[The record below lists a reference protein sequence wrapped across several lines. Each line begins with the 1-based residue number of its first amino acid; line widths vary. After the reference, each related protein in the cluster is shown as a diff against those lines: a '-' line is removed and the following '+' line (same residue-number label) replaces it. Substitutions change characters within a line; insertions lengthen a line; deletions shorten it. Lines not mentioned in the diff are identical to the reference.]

1 MWMIIVSAN
10 VGSNDFA
17 QAAKEIDRAIANAEP
32 APRGVTT
39 QVRGQVNAL
48 KQIFT
53 ELAIGLA
60 LAVVAILL
68 LLTANFQSFRLS
80 LVVISSVP
88 AVLVGAILMLLLT
101 GTTLNL
107 ESFMGTIMAIGVAVA
122 NAILLVTFAE
132 QNRRRG
138 ADAVSAARA
147 AAAERLR
154 PVLMTSMAMI
164 AGMLPMA
171 LAIGQGSEETA
182 PLGRAVIGGLVAAT
196 LATLFLLPTV
206 FGIAQKH
213 ASLRSP
219 SLDPEDPESPFARK
233 PENGR

>member
-1 MWMIIVSAN
+1 MWMIIASAN
-10 VGSNDFA
+10 VGNSDFA
-17 QAAKEIDRAIANAEP
+17 RAAKEINRAIAKAGL

-48 KQIFT
+48 KEIFG

-60 LAVVAILL
+60 LAVVVVLL
-68 LLTANFQSFRLS
+68 LLTATFQSFRLA

-88 AVLVGAILMLLLT
+88 AVLVGAIVMLLLT

-132 QNRRRG
+132 QNRRSG
-138 ADAVSAARA
+138 ADPISAARS

-154 PVLMTSMAMI
+154 PVLMTSLAMI
-164 AGMLPMA
+164 AGMIPMA

-182 PLGRAVIGGLVAAT
+182 PLGRAVIGGLFAAT

-206 FGIAQKH
+206 FGIVQKR
-213 ASLRSP
+213 ATLKSP
-219 SLDPEDPESPFARK
+219 SLDPEDADSPFALN
-233 PENGR
+233 PEKA

>member
-1 MWMIIVSAN
+1 MMLAQQSFLPPPRVASLPPTIPETSSTGAHPLLSQVADVQSTTVPGELDRQNGMWMIITSAN
-10 VGSNDFA
+10 VGNSDFA
-17 QAAKEIDRAIANAEP
+17 RAAKEINRAIAKAGQ

-48 KQIFT
+48 REIFG

-60 LAVVAILL
+60 LAVVVILL
-68 LLTANFQSFRLS
+68 LLTANFQSFRLA

-132 QNRRRG
+132 QNRCNG
-138 ADAVSAARA
+138 ADPVSAARS

-154 PVLMTSMAMI
+154 PVLMTS
-164 AGMLPMA
+164 
-171 LAIGQGSEETA
+171 LA
-182 PLGRAVIGGLVAAT
+182 P
-196 LATLFLLPTV
+196 
-206 FGIAQKH
+206 
-213 ASLRSP
+213 
-219 SLDPEDPESPFARK
+219 
-233 PENGR
+233 